1 MYFFLLNIRSL
12 FIGYQWVFLSIEII
26 SLISDITMKGFTGSE
41 YSHWFSLN
49 FCLCCSNL
57 SEFEINLNN
66 SSIAGWQRRLVQAGL
81 LGWMR
86 HSNWHIHHQLQ
97 TSSLRY
103 PQSTVR
109 SCTPGPRQE
118 SRMINQDTRGLD
130 SRSNDKTTDPGLHVC
145 CLSRMRWT
153 FSILTRHICTIKVCF
168 CFWSSVQVW
177 NSTATRNQ
185 RIPKNFYWYPTKP
198 NKVRGDEKSCRYK
211 LPLWFYYSHS
221 FLVLFQFNK
230 RK

>member
-109 SCTPGPRQE
+109 SCTPGQSQE
-118 SRMINQDTRGLD
+118 SRKTNQDPRGSD
-130 SRSNDKTTDPGLHVC
+130 RHPADKTTGPGFKRESSSK
-145 CLSRMRWT
+145 CLKSHPVNL
-153 FSILTRHICTIKVCF
+153 FNPHPSPHLICHNKKFV
-168 CFWSSVQVW
+168 SS
-177 NSTATRNQ
+177 S
-185 RIPKNFYWYPTKP
+185 
-198 NKVRGDEKSCRYK
+198 
-211 LPLWFYYSHS
+211 L
-221 FLVLFQFNK
+221 FLLLELSPSV
-230 RK
+230 